1 MMRGGRCGPGGG
13 GLESIERYNDLVVG
27 AYIWVPDDDHPG
39 AAAAELANL
48 PFHWLREWTLWVGV
62 ECGSRP
68 DTALHRLYGTVTF
81 FEPDAGQMGFSPTGG
96 HPAVA
101 LPVHRIVALS
111 GDRQR
116 RGPGQ
121 VPAHEPVDEH

>member
-1 MMRGGRCGPGGG
+1 M
-13 GLESIERYNDLVVG
+13 G

-48 PFHWLREWTLWVGV
+48 PFHWLREWTLWVDV

-68 DTALHRLYGTVTF
+68 DTVLHRLYGTVTF
-81 FEPDAGQMGFSPTGG
+81 FEPDTGQMGFSPTGG